1 MHVTGGIEQK
11 RHRAWQLK
19 EHIVVTSIVGDGLV
33 ARTHTSLH
41 APRASLASCIRA
53 YITRSTMDAPPM
65 SERQRHNHYPAAS
78 FCTITWYLNGQA
90 VLVRLGDDEINVPL
104 SAVNFNGPRTMP
116 GVSYN
121 PGRVEMLMLA
131 LLPEAVHAFTGIDMT
146 TYVNRSLPFD
156 EVFDSDWRAM
166 AQQVL
171 AAPDHAQRIKLIED
185 FIEPRWMAARGYR
198 SDGGGMWASRLRDY
212 VSDYIAG
219 MPVRMLASE
228 FGKSLRQIERRIKAQ
243 TGLTLQRRLR
253 MLRDEHRFTAA
264 RSSMESGASLADIA
278 ADSGYADQAHFSR
291 ETRRATGMTPNEVK
305 YRAASEESYWV
316 YRIWS

>member
-1 MHVTGGIEQK
+1 
-11 RHRAWQLK
+11 
-19 EHIVVTSIVGDGLV
+19 
-33 ARTHTSLH
+33 
-41 APRASLASCIRA
+41 
-53 YITRSTMDAPPM
+53 
-65 SERQRHNHYPAAS
+65 
-78 FCTITWYLNGQA
+78 
-90 VLVRLGDDEINVPL
+90 
-104 SAVNFNGPRTMP
+104 
-116 GVSYN
+116 
-121 PGRVEMLMLA
+121 